1 VFPSSEEVVV
11 PKQPQRF
18 RVLQVVCKKEEARKI
33 RLYAKAKGVAV
44 SALLRKAALLIVD
57 ANTPST

>member
-1 VFPSSEEVVV
+1 M